1 MDDRSRTPG
10 ALRNVRAAVYKG
22 ERSIM
27 REVSIRNRPDGV
39 TELSPRLAM
48 LDRGDRWLVIVTV
61 TITAVGFFTAGA
73 MPAPVLAAV
82 LASCVAGEVVLG
94 AKAVV
99 LALLR
104 PRAEVHEFASFRP
117 RRRVR

>member
-1 MDDRSRTPG
+1 
-10 ALRNVRAAVYKG
+10 
-22 ERSIM
+22 
-27 REVSIRNRPDGV
+27 
-39 TELSPRLAM
+39 
-48 LDRGDRWLVIVTV
+48 
-61 TITAVGFFTAGA
+61 
-73 MPAPVLAAV
+73 
-82 LASCVAGEVVLG
+82 VAGEVVLG